1 MVDLQQML
9 TALGYPL
16 DDDGRFGPATERAVK
31 DFQREKGL
39 AADGLVGPDTRA
51 AIRKALPLGP
61 SFGEIWAAATGW
73 LKRLF
78 STG

>member
-1 MVDLQQML
+1 
-9 TALGYPL
+9 
-16 DDDGRFGPATERAVK
+16 VK

-61 SFGEIWAAATGW
+61 TFGEIWSAALGW
-73 LKRLF
+73 LKRRF
-78 STG
+78 SPR